1 MATSRSKLHDKGR
14 FFLGLLHQ
22 FPEQQYVYFLQ
33 LSLVSS
39 LWTDPT
45 SIPARPCTIVFIGF
59 HSCSAGGH
67 GIKPTCQI
75 ILSSKWLDRSSCL
88 SLWFGSERISVSE
101 LFQIQSLQTMSYDS
115 NSSLDRALEL
125 AKKRYWVT
133 EQGQAKVNFILRA
146 MQFNYES
153 EDGGGS
159 TAKRHLGSG
168 PEIHLKLL
176 IPRFT
181 NTFNHLIFKLNMVS
195 KFQQCCWA
203 CDRKGR
209 RHNC

>member
-1 MATSRSKLHDKGR
+1 
-14 FFLGLLHQ
+14 
-22 FPEQQYVYFLQ
+22 
-33 LSLVSS
+33 
-39 LWTDPT
+39 
-45 SIPARPCTIVFIGF
+45 
-59 HSCSAGGH
+59 
-67 GIKPTCQI
+67 
-75 ILSSKWLDRSSCL
+75 
-88 SLWFGSERISVSE
+88 
-101 LFQIQSLQTMSYDS
+101 MSYDS

-176 IPRFT
+176 IPRFI
-181 NTFNHLIFKLNMVS
+181 NTIMPQIHLIFKLNIISAMLL
-195 KFQQCCWA
+195 
-203 CDRKGR
+203 GM
-209 RHNC
+209 